1 MSKRSFEIVTRA
13 EFSDRGTNEKL
24 RKKIKILNDNIAK
37 KINEMNEEI
46 DIENH
51 EVSKFLLMFGQLSE
65 TMTSE
70 ETFEETDGV
79 VTDTITVIC
88 NLLTDLLK
96 NNIDNLSI
104 PKPIKT
110 TLKVLKKVFKI
121 LNDKELKQ
129 NAEFS
134 RRTETTK
141 EEASEASRERGEEQ
155 RQDSSEE

>member
-13 EFSDRGTNEKL
+13 EFSDGGTNEKL

-51 EVSKFLLMFGQLSE
+51 EVSRFLLMFGQLSE

>member
-13 EFSDRGTNEKL
+13 EFSDGGTNEKL

-155 RQDSSEE
+155 RQNSSEE

>member
-13 EFSDRGTNEKL
+13 EFSDGGTNEKL

>member
-13 EFSDRGTNEKL
+13 EFSDGGTNEKL

-110 TLKVLKKVFKI
+110 TLKVLKKVCKI

>member
-13 EFSDRGTNEKL
+13 EFSDGGTNEKL

-96 NNIDNLSI
+96 NNIDNLSL

>member
-13 EFSDRGTNEKL
+13 EFSDGGTNEKL

-155 RQDSSEE
+155 LQDSSEE

>member
-13 EFSDRGTNEKL
+13 EFSDGGTNEKL

-110 TLKVLKKVFKI
+110 TLKVLKRVFKI

>member
-13 EFSDRGTNEKL
+13 EFSDGGTNEKL

-51 EVSKFLLMFGQLSE
+51 EVLKFLLMFGQLSE